1 MSAQAL
7 SRAAQAAV
15 RLARDDHA
23 GAERLIREAVQVVPH
38 DMLNLRADLHVDLAE
53 ILLAGARRE
62 SAPPV
67 IGEAIGLY
75 QRKGNLAGRC
85 PAGPHAW
92 HVGRSPLRATLLDLR
107 QRDTPRRAARR
118 LRGGSQVAG
127 HVEGL
132 AQRLVTLHRVAHR
145 AGAQSLPLALRHN
158 DRPCQRRSPQAWCAC
173 PR

>member
-23 GAERLIREAVQVVPH
+23 GAERLIRAALQAVPH

-53 ILLAGARRE
+53 ILLADARRQE
-62 SAPPV
+62 ALPV

-85 PAGPHAW
+85 PAGPHAR
-92 HVGRSPLRATLLDLR
+92 HVGRSPLRATPLDLR

-145 AGAQSLPLALRHN
+145 AGGSVITTGLKTQ
-158 DRPCQRRSPQAWCAC
+158 
-173 PR
+173 

>member
-53 ILLAGARRE
+53 ILLVGARRE
-62 SAPPV
+62 SALPV

-75 QRKGNLAGRC
+75 QRKGNLAGALQAR
-85 PAGPHAW
+85 
-92 HVGRSPLRATLLDLR
+92 TLG
-107 QRDTPRRAARR
+107 T
-118 LRGGSQVAG
+118 
-127 HVEGL
+127 
-132 AQRLVTLHRVAHR
+132 
-145 AGAQSLPLALRHN
+145 
-158 DRPCQRRSPQAWCAC
+158 
-173 PR
+173 